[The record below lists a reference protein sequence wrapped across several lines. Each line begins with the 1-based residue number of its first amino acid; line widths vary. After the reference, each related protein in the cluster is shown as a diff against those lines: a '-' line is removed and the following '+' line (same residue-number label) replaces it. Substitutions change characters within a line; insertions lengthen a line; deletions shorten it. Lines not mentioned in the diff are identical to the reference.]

1 MKIEIEKSQRQG
13 IDLVT
18 EKSLILG
25 LLKEGIFRYYVSEG
39 KLTLNLGCQIEEE
52 KNK

>member
-25 LLKEGIFRYYVSEG
+25 LLKEGIYRYYTSDEL
-39 KLTLNLGCQIEEE
+39 LTINSVCQIEVDRGG
-52 KNK
+52 